1 MNRLSEVLERH
12 EEECPLHAA
21 AVRLLILTGCRKS
34 EILTLEWRFYREG
47 KLYLPDSKTGPRTVW
62 LCEAARNVLDR
73 LPRSSGS
80 VFPVEGRLAPHMWL
94 DRFWLRTRA
103 EAGLADV
110 RLHDLRHGYA
120 SMALLSGES
129 IRSVSRLLGHEKAST
144 TLKYAHLSEAS
155 VREAVDALAPVLS
168 GGRT

>member
-1 MNRLSEVLERH
+1 MLFY
-12 EEECPLHAA
+12 
-21 AVRLLILTGCRKS
+21 LT
-34 EILTLEWRFYREG
+34 
-47 KLYLPDSKTGPRTVW
+47 DSKTGPRTVW
-62 LCEAARNVLDR
+62 LCEAARNVLGR

>member
-1 MNRLSEVLERH
+1 M
-12 EEECPLHAA
+12 
-21 AVRLLILTGCRKS
+21 
-34 EILTLEWRFYREG
+34 
-47 KLYLPDSKTGPRTVW
+47 PDSKTGPRTVW

-80 VFPVEGRLAPHMWL
+80 VFPVEGKLAPHMWL

-168 GGRT
+168 GGQT

>member
-1 MNRLSEVLERH
+1 
-12 EEECPLHAA
+12 
-21 AVRLLILTGCRKS
+21 
-34 EILTLEWRFYREG
+34 
-47 KLYLPDSKTGPRTVW
+47 
-62 LCEAARNVLDR
+62 
-73 LPRSSGS
+73 
-80 VFPVEGRLAPHMWL
+80 MWL

-168 GGRT
+168 GGQT